1 MDSWAQN
8 ITRFIALNAIGKFC
22 KFNCDLFS
30 TISGVSKMLM
40 RIRDRVKIFENLE
53 TKK

>member
-30 TISGVSKMLM
+30 TISGVSN
-40 RIRDRVKIFENLE
+40 FENAHE
-53 TKK
+53 NKRSCKNF